1 MVAPEQARWRSTGT
15 PSRRGHAS
23 TERWQRLP
31 ATFVPGSKGGPLP
44 SPDEN
49 ESPSEAACDRSGAA
63 AASAGAPQPRTTAR
77 ARTASGREQV
87 TARPYPQVLSQVSS
101 CTRVRQG
108 RRALASAGRSP
119 VGNSGG

>member
-15 PSRRGHAS
+15 PSRRGHPS

-31 ATFVPGSKGGPLP
+31 ATFVPGSKGGP
-44 SPDEN
+44 
-49 ESPSEAACDRSGAA
+49 
-63 AASAGAPQPRTTAR
+63 
-77 ARTASGREQV
+77 
-87 TARPYPQVLSQVSS
+87 ARPYPQVLSQVSS